1 VVVEALKHWKR
12 RHWSHRGRRNGEEVS
27 GRRQRTEATWEEG
40 ELEVALDEV
49 KRPARW
55 NGAEQL
61 ELAPT
66 HQITSSSS
74 PMVLPISFY

>member
-1 VVVEALKHWKR
+1 VVEALKHWKR

-49 KRPARW
+49 KRP

-66 HQITSSSS
+66 HQSHHRVQWYCTR
-74 PMVLPISFY
+74 VLPISFY